1 MHVATA
7 TTNRLQKR
15 SSSKLTHN
23 HDLMCKNDRG
33 FPFFFQR
40 WNKHY
45 CVISDDKLY
54 YAEEYEQEEE
64 DPKKV
69 KVAQLNIWM
78 YGNKHEVS
86 EHVFPTGLKINTDI
100 WNKKSTKL
108 RKLFDVFVWTN
119 LEDILWFVPSL
130 STKTCTVQSRG
141 FMVRW
146 RRAGRWLSGGSM
158 SIAQRP
164 GDETVPSW
172 SDKVTP
178 TSLTTRCHFG
188 TCPLLYVTSKCKVK
202 EVAFL

>member
-86 EHVFPTGLKINTDI
+86 EHVFPTGLKKYQIEKII
-100 WNKKSTKL
+100 WRLCLNKSW
-108 RKLFDVFVWTN
+108 RYFVVCSVPQYQDMHCS
-119 LEDILWFVPSL
+119 EPWFHGQM
-130 STKTCTVQSRG
+130 KEGRQMAERRIHEYCTETGRRDGTFLVRQS
-141 FMVRW
+141 
-146 RRAGRWLSGGSM
+146 
-158 SIAQRP
+158 
-164 GDETVPSW
+164 DT
-172 SDKVTP
+172 
-178 TSLTTRCHFG
+178 
-188 TCPLLYVTSKCKVK
+188 YVTDYTLSFWYMS
-202 EVAFL
+202 AFLCHL